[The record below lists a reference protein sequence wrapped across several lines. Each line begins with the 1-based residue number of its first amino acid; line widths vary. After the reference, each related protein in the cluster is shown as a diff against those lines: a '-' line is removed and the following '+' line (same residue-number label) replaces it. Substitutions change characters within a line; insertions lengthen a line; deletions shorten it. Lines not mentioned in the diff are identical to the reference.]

1 MLFDTNAMPALRCCR
16 ARYGTTPHLIRNR
29 HVATQVVVITGS
41 GQGIGAA
48 AARLFAQQG
57 AAVLVSDLDAA
68 KADAVATEIRTQLGG
83 RAASLAGDVTSP
95 DFAERLV
102 RAAVDAFGTIDILI
116 NNAGFTWDG
125 VIHKMTPE
133 QWQAMLDV
141 HCTAPF
147 RIIQA
152 AAPVMRDP
160 GKAQVARGDQPTP
173 RYIIN
178 VSSVSGTRG
187 SAGQANYATVR
198 VYVQGGLNEVVF

>member
-1 MLFDTNAMPALRCCR
+1 M
-16 ARYGTTPHLIRNR
+16 
-29 HVATQVVVITGS
+29 ITGS

-68 KADAVATEIRTQLGG
+68 KANAVAAEIRQHGG
-83 RAASLAGDVTSP
+83 RAASLAGDVTSA
-95 DFAERLV
+95 DFGERLV
-102 RAAVDAFGTIDILI
+102 KAAVDAFGGTIDILI

-125 VIHKMTPE
+125 VIHKMTQE

-160 GKAQVARGDQPTP
+160 GKAQLARGEQPTP

-187 SAGQANYATVR
+187 SAGQANYATVCCW
-198 VYVQGGLNEVVF
+198 V